1 MNAVFVGEVH
11 GGRPS
16 VDHGRHGRD
25 VNFVAGGFKGAGQL
39 GVGAWNMPSSVDEDE
54 GGLGRGHISG
64 TVLLVAIRE
73 RGGICIEGQL

>member
-1 MNAVFVGEVH
+1 
-11 GGRPS
+11 
-16 VDHGRHGRD
+16 
-25 VNFVAGGFKGAGQL
+25 
-39 GVGAWNMPSSVDEDE
+39 MPSSVDEDE